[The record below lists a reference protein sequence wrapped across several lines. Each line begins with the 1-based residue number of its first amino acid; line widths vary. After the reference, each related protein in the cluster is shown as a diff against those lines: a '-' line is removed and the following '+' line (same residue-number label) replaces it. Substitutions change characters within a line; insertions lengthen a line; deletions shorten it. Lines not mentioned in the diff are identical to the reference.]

1 MLANTTRALTEAQ
14 REQWAVD
21 GYLQLEGALSPAE
34 VDFFSD
40 QIDRVRRQPGYEPAP
55 AKLPRGHYAWVD
67 HADPNPEAFMDRR
80 DLLAYHQAFI
90 DLIDRPRVFDLIL
103 DLMGPYIQFSMS
115 QAIVRASTET
125 FPGYTHTDGGEAQRA
140 IRVTETSRPLAV
152 KVMYL
157 LTDVT
162 EPDSGNFTI
171 FPGSHLRP
179 FPERAERIPNPHMPG
194 AVPLLGKAGDAY
206 VFPHAIWHGPSPNR
220 SGKARKTILY
230 NYCQMFMRP
239 YDFGTPYSALFERCT
254 PRQRRLL
261 GDLGHDFRPGDFFY
275 APENQEALMTGTE
288 HVPARGIHVDVEAA
302 RKRG

>member
-1 MLANTTRALTEAQ
+1 MLANTTRTLTEAQ

-21 GYLQLEGALSPAE
+21 GYLQIEGALSPAE

-40 QIDRVRRQPGYEPAP
+40 QLDHVRTQPGYEPA
-55 AKLPRGHYAWVD
+55 ATELQRGHYVWKLPD
-67 HADPNPEAFMDRR
+67 QNKDAFMDRR
-80 DLLAYHQAFI
+80 DLLPYHQAFI
-90 DLIDRPRVFDLIL
+90 DLIDRPAIFDLIL

-115 QAIVRASTET
+115 QAIIRASTDT
-125 FPGYTHTDGGEAQRA
+125 FPGYIHTDGGEAQKS

-162 EPDSGNFTI
+162 APDSGNFTI

-179 FPERAERIPNPHMPG
+179 FAERSERIPGPKSPG
-194 AVPLLGKAGDAY
+194 TVPLLGKAGDAY
-206 VFPHAIWHGPSPNR
+206 VFPHAIWHGPSPNH

-230 NYCQMFMRP
+230 NYCQMFMKP
-239 YDFGTPYSALFERCT
+239 YDFGGPVKALFERCT

-275 APENQEALMTGTE
+275 APLDQEALMTG
-288 HVPARGIHVDVEAA
+288 HA
-302 RKRG
+302 

>member
-1 MLANTTRALTEAQ
+1 MLANTTRALTEEQ

-34 VDFFSD
+34 VDFFSP
-40 QIDRVRRQPGYEPAP
+40 QIDRVRTQPGYEPAP
-55 AKLPRGHYAWVD
+55 GKLPRGHYAWVD

-80 DLLAYHQAFI
+80 DLLTYHQAFL

-157 LTDVT
+157 LPT
-162 EPDSGNFTI
+162 S
-171 FPGSHLRP
+171 
-179 FPERAERIPNPHMPG
+179 
-194 AVPLLGKAGDAY
+194 
-206 VFPHAIWHGPSPNR
+206 PSPTAATSR
-220 SGKARKTILY
+220 SFPAATSGRSPSAPSASPTRTCRGRCRCSARRATLTSSRTRLARAVA
-230 NYCQMFMRP
+230 QPLGQGAQSHPLQLLPDVHAARRFRR
-239 YDFGTPYSALFERCT
+239 AL
-254 PRQRRLL
+254 RRAVRML
-261 GDLGHDFRPGDFFY
+261 HA
-275 APENQEALMTGTE
+275 APAP
-288 HVPARGIHVDVEAA
+288 PAR
-302 RKRG
+302 RPRP

>member
-1 MLANTTRALTEAQ
+1 MLANTTRVLTDLQ

-34 VDFFSD
+34 VESFSD
-40 QIDRVRRQPGYEPAP
+40 QLDDVRQQPGYEPAP
-55 AKLPRGHYAWVD
+55 KELPRGHYGWAP
-67 HADPNPEAFMDRR
+67 HADKNIDGFMDRR
-80 DLLAYHQAFI
+80 DLLPYHQAFI
-90 DLIDRPRVFDLIL
+90 DLIDRPAIFDLIL

-115 QAIVRASTET
+115 QAIVRASTDQ
-125 FPGYTHTDGGEAQRA
+125 FPGYTHTDGGEAQRS

-162 EPDSGNFTI
+162 EPDSGNFTV
-171 FPGSHLRP
+171 FPGSHMRP
-179 FPERAERIPNPHMPG
+179 FPDRAERIPNPHAAG

-206 VFPHAIWHGPSPNR
+206 VFPHAIWHGPSPNK
-220 SGKARKTILY
+220 SGKARKTLLY

-239 YDFGTPYSALFERCT
+239 YDFAGPYTTLFDKCT

-261 GDLGHDFRPGDFFY
+261 GDLGHDYRPGDFFY
-275 APENQEALMTGTE
+275 APEDQEAVMAAGG
-288 HVPARGIHVDVEAA
+288 PVEERAA
-302 RKRG
+302 TIYRTATQENG

>member
-1 MLANTTRALTEAQ
+1 
-14 REQWAVD
+14 
-21 GYLQLEGALSPAE
+21 
-34 VDFFSD
+34 
-40 QIDRVRRQPGYEPAP
+40 
-55 AKLPRGHYAWVD
+55 
-67 HADPNPEAFMDRR
+67 MDRR
-80 DLLAYHQAFI
+80 DLLTYHQAFI

-162 EPDSGNFTI
+162 EPDSGNFTV

-179 FPERAERIPNPHMPG
+179 FPERLERIPNPQMPG

-206 VFPHAIWHGPSPNR
+206 VFPHAIWHGRRPTAPARRARPS
-220 SGKARKTILY
+220 STITARCSCAPTISA
-230 NYCQMFMRP
+230 RP
-239 YDFGTPYSALFERCT
+239 TPSLFERCT

-275 APENQEALMTGTE
+275 APEGHERLMTG
-288 HVPARGIHVDVEAA
+288 AA
-302 RKRG
+302 

>member
-1 MLANTTRALTEAQ
+1 MLANTRRTLTEEQ

-21 GYLQLEGALSPAE
+21 GYLQIEGALSPAE
-34 VDFFSD
+34 VEFFSD
-40 QIDRVRRQPGYEPAP
+40 QLDRVREQPGYEPA
-55 AKLPRGHYAWVD
+55 AAELQRGHYAWKLPD
-67 HADPNPEAFMDRR
+67 QKKDAFMDRR
-80 DLLAYHQAFI
+80 DLLPYHQAFI

-115 QAIVRASTET
+115 QAIIRASTDM
-125 FPGYTHTDGGEAQRA
+125 FPGYIHTDGGEAQKT

-157 LTDVT
+157 LTDVL

-179 FPERAERIPNPHMPG
+179 FPERLERIPNPKMPG
-194 AVPLLGKAGDAY
+194 AVPLLGKAGHAY

-230 NYCQMFMRP
+230 NYCQMFMRA
-239 YDFGTPYSALFERCT
+239 YDFSGPYTSLLERCT

-261 GDLGHDFRPGDFFY
+261 GDMGHDFRPGDFFY
-275 APENQEALMTGTE
+275 APEDQEALMTGT
-288 HVPARGIHVDVEAA
+288 A
-302 RKRG
+302 

>member
-1 MLANTTRALTEAQ
+1 MLANTTRVLTDLQ

-21 GYLQLEGALSPAE
+21 GYLQIEGALSPAE
-34 VDFFSD
+34 VGFLSD
-40 QIDRVRRQPGYEPAP
+40 LLDNTVRTQPGYEPAP
-55 AKLPRGHYAWVD
+55 GELPRGHYAWKLPD
-67 HADPNPEAFMDRR
+67 QNADGFMDRR
-80 DLLAYHQAFI
+80 DLLPYHQAFI
-90 DLIDRPRVFDLIL
+90 DLIDRPGIFDLVL

-115 QAIVRASTET
+115 QAIVRASTDR
-125 FPGYTHTDGGEAQRA
+125 FPGYTHTDGGEGQRA

-230 NYCQMFMRP
+230 NYCQMFMRA
-239 YDFGTPYSALFERCT
+239 YDFAAPYAALFERCT

-275 APENQEALMTGTE
+275 APEDQAVLMAGS
-288 HVPARGIHVDVEAA
+288 
-302 RKRG
+302 

>member
-1 MLANTTRALTEAQ
+1 MLANTTRALTEEQ

-34 VDFFSD
+34 VDFFSG
-40 QIDRVRRQPGYEPAP
+40 QLDRVRLQPGYEPASG
-55 AKLPRGHYAWVD
+55 KLPRGHYAWVD
-67 HADPNPEAFMDRR
+67 HADPKPDAFMDRR
-80 DLLAYHQAFI
+80 DLLTYHQAFI
-90 DLIDRPRVFDLIL
+90 DMIDRPRVFDLIL

-115 QAIVRASTET
+115 QAIVRASTDT

-179 FPERAERIPNPHMPG
+179 FPERLERIPNPKMPG

-206 VFPHAIWHGPSPNR
+206 IFPHAIWHGPSPNR

-230 NYCQMFMRP
+230 NYCQMFMRA
-239 YDFGTPYSALFERCT
+239 YDFGAPYASLFERCT

-275 APENQEALMTGTE
+275 APEDQEALMAGR
-288 HVPARGIHVDVEAA
+288 A
-302 RKRG
+302 

>member
-1 MLANTTRALTEAQ
+1 MLANTTRALTDLQ

-34 VDFFSD
+34 VEFFSD
-40 QIDRVRRQPGYEPAP
+40 LLDNTVRTQPGYEPA
-55 AKLPRGHYAWVD
+55 ATELQRGHYAWKLPD
-67 HADPNPEAFMDRR
+67 QNKDGFMDRR
-80 DLLAYHQAFI
+80 DLLPYHQAFI
-90 DLIDRPRVFDLIL
+90 DLIDRPGIFDLIL

-115 QAIVRASTET
+115 QAIIRASTDT
-125 FPGYTHTDGGEAQRA
+125 FPGYIHTDGGEAQKT

-162 EPDSGNFTI
+162 GPDSGNFTVM
-171 FPGSHLRP
+171 PGSHMRP
-179 FPERAERIPNPHMPG
+179 FPDRAERIPGPKTPG
-194 AVPLLGKAGDAY
+194 TVPLLGKAGDAY
-206 VFPHAIWHGPSPNR
+206 VFPHAIWHGPQPNH

-230 NYCQMFMRP
+230 NYCQMFMKP
-239 YDFGTPYSALFERCT
+239 YDFGGPVKSLFDKCT

-275 APENQEALMTGTE
+275 APLDQEKLMTGN
-288 HVPARGIHVDVEAA
+288 A
-302 RKRG
+302 

>member
-1 MLANTTRALTEAQ
+1 MVARTREGDMLANTTRTLTEAQ

-21 GYLQLEGALSPAE
+21 GYLQLEGALSPPE
-34 VDFFSD
+34 VTFFSD
-40 QIDRVRRQPGYEPAP
+40 LLDNTVRTQPGYEPAP
-55 AKLPRGHYAWVD
+55 AIQRGHYEWKLPD
-67 HADPNPEAFMDRR
+67 QNKDAFMDRR
-80 DLLAYHQAFI
+80 DLLPYHQAFI
-90 DLIDRPRVFDLIL
+90 DLIDKPAIFDLIL

-115 QAIVRASTET
+115 QAIIRASTDM
-125 FPGYTHTDGGEAQRA
+125 FPGYIHTDGGEAQKS
-140 IRVTETSRPLAV
+140 IRVSETSRPLAV

-179 FPERAERIPNPHMPG
+179 FPERAERIPHPKTPG
-194 AVPLLGKAGDAY
+194 TVPLLGKAGDAY
-206 VFPHAIWHGPSPNR
+206 VFPHAIWHGPSPNH

-239 YDFGTPYSALFERCT
+239 YDFGGPYKALFERCT

-261 GDLGHDFRPGDFFY
+261 GDLGHGPDFRPGDFFY
-275 APENQEALMTGTE
+275 APTDQEALMTGM
-288 HVPARGIHVDVEAA
+288 A
-302 RKRG
+302 

>member
-1 MLANTTRALTEAQ
+1 MLANPTRALTEAQ

-34 VDFFSD
+34 VAFFSD
-40 QIDRVRRQPGYEPAP
+40 LLDNTVRTQPGYEPA
-55 AKLPRGHYAWVD
+55 ATELQRGHYAWKLPD
-67 HADPNPEAFMDRR
+67 QNKDAFMDRR
-80 DLLAYHQAFI
+80 DLLPYHQAFI
-90 DLIDRPRVFDLIL
+90 DLIDRPAIFDLIL

-115 QAIVRASTET
+115 QAIIRASTDT
-125 FPGYTHTDGGEAQRA
+125 FPGYIHTDGGEAQKS

-162 EPDSGNFTI
+162 APDSGNFTVL
-171 FPGSHLRP
+171 PGSHLRP
-179 FPERAERIPNPHMPG
+179 FPERAERIPGPKSPG
-194 AVPLLGKAGDAY
+194 TVPLLGKAGDAY
-206 VFPHAIWHGPSPNR
+206 VFPHAIWHGPSPNH

-230 NYCQMFMRP
+230 NYCQMFMKP
-239 YDFGTPYSALFERCT
+239 YDFGGPVKALFERCT

-275 APENQEALMTGTE
+275 APLDQEALMTGR
-288 HVPARGIHVDVEAA
+288 A
-302 RKRG
+302 

>member
-1 MLANTTRALTEAQ
+1 MLANTTRTLTDLQ

-21 GYLQLEGALSPAE
+21 GYLQLEGALSPSE
-34 VDFFSD
+34 VAFFSD
-40 QIDRVRRQPGYEPAP
+40 LLDNKVRTQPGYEPA
-55 AKLPRGHYAWVD
+55 ATELQRGHYAWKLPD
-67 HADPNPEAFMDRR
+67 QNKDAFMDRR
-80 DLLAYHQAFI
+80 DLLPYHQAFI
-90 DLIDRPRVFDLIL
+90 DLIDRPAIFDLIL

-115 QAIVRASTET
+115 QAIIRASTDT
-125 FPGYTHTDGGEAQRA
+125 FPGYIHTDGGEAQKT

-162 EPDSGNFTI
+162 APDSGNFTI
-171 FPGSHLRP
+171 LPGSHLRP
-179 FPERAERIPNPHMPG
+179 FPERADRIPGPKTPG

-206 VFPHAIWHGPSPNR
+206 VFPHAIWHGPSPNH

-230 NYCQMFMRP
+230 NYCQMFMKP
-239 YDFGTPYSALFERCT
+239 YDFGGPPRQLFDRCT

-275 APENQEALMTGTE
+275 APLDQEAVMNGT
-288 HVPARGIHVDVEAA
+288 A
-302 RKRG
+302 

>member
-34 VDFFSD
+34 VDFFSGLLD
-40 QIDRVRRQPGYEPAP
+40 KVRGQPGYEPA
-55 AKLPRGHYAWVD
+55 ATELQRGHYAWKLPD
-67 HADPNPEAFMDRR
+67 QNLDAFMDRR
-80 DLLAYHQAFI
+80 DLLPYHQAFI
-90 DLIDRPRVFDLIL
+90 DL
-103 DLMGPYIQFSMS
+103 MGPFIQFSMS
-115 QAIVRASTET
+115 QAIIRASTDT
-125 FPGYTHTDGGEAQRA
+125 FPGYIHTDGGEAQKT

-162 EPDSGNFTI
+162 APDSGNFTL

-179 FPERAERIPNPHMPG
+179 FPEKTERIPGPKSPG

-206 VFPHAIWHGPSPNR
+206 IFPHAIWHGPSPNH

-230 NYCQMFMRP
+230 NYCQMFMKP
-239 YDFGTPYSALFERCT
+239 YDFGGPPKKLFDRCT
-254 PRQRRLL
+254 RRQRRLL

-275 APENQEALMTGTE
+275 APLDQEAVMNGT
-288 HVPARGIHVDVEAA
+288 A
-302 RKRG
+302 

>member
-1 MLANTTRALTEAQ
+1 MLANTTRTLTEAQ

-34 VDFFSD
+34 VTFFSD
-40 QIDRVRRQPGYEPAP
+40 LLDNTVRTQPGYEPA
-55 AKLPRGHYAWVD
+55 ATELQRGHYAWKLPD
-67 HADPNPEAFMDRR
+67 QNKDAFMDRR
-80 DLLAYHQAFI
+80 DLLPYHQAFI
-90 DLIDRPRVFDLIL
+90 DLIDRPAIFDLIL

-115 QAIVRASTET
+115 QAIIRASTDM
-125 FPGYTHTDGGEAQRA
+125 FPGYIHTDGGEAQKS

-162 EPDSGNFTI
+162 VPDSGNFTI

-179 FPERAERIPNPHMPG
+179 FSERSERIPGPKSPG
-194 AVPLLGKAGDAY
+194 TVPLLGKAGDAY
-206 VFPHAIWHGPSPNR
+206 VFPHAIWHGPSPNH
-220 SGKARKTILY
+220 SGRARKTILY
-230 NYCQMFMRP
+230 NYCQMFMKP
-239 YDFGTPYSALFERCT
+239 YDFGGPVKELFERCT

-275 APENQEALMTGTE
+275 APLDQEALMTGG
-288 HVPARGIHVDVEAA
+288 A
-302 RKRG
+302 